1 MAKQGETK
9 GAAMKMRKRKQV
21 LYKKMWAADAFAR
34 GVWKVM
40 YVLREANYKMS
51 RAMYEAYLAARGQG

>member
-1 MAKQGETK
+1 
-9 GAAMKMRKRKQV
+9 MKMRKRKQT

-40 YVLREANYKMS
+40 AVLSEANYKMS
-51 RAMYEAYLAARGQG
+51 RAMHEAYLAAREEV